1 MMYLYTKNK
10 NHINKFLWQKQNLIR
25 KENNI
30 SIEERFNENNNV
42 RNEDIS
48 VKIDNNNINYK
59 IIFLITKPILLM
71 KKSWNSKW

>member
-1 MMYLYTKNK
+1 MTLCEKK
-10 NHINKFLWQKQNLIR
+10 ENLIR
-25 KENNI
+25 KENND

-71 KKSWNSKW
+71 KKS